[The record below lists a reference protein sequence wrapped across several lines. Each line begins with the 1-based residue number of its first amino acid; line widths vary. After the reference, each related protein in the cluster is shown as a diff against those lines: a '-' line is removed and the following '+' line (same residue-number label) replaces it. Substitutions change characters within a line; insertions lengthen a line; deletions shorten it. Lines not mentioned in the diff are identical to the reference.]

1 MPTLHQY
8 DYLFAFGVI
17 FCTLDAFM
25 IGESWLGIFATS
37 CKGLDANNSPFL
49 SRVSGANDVANA
61 FATAVASK
69 SLTMRQA
76 TMAAALFEF
85 LGAVLVGARVS
96 STIKNGIVP
105 ASIFANNA
113 GLQLL
118 AFVNAIFVSS
128 IWLSIATR
136 LGWPVS
142 TTYSIVSAVAGV
154 GIACGGFDAPQWGWN
169 GGSGLGAIF
178 AGLVIA
184 PLMAAGFASTV
195 YLLVKYIVL
204 VRANPTRWALL
215 TGPFWFMVVAC
226 VCTMSIVY
234 KGSPSLNLDDMS
246 PGKTAAAILLTGFV
260 IGLLAAVFWLS
271 FVYGKVI
278 KKDYSESPACPS
290 V

>member
-1 MPTLHQY
+1 
-8 DYLFAFGVI
+8 
-17 FCTLDAFM
+17 
-25 IGESWLGIFATS
+25 
-37 CKGLDANNSPFL
+37 
-49 SRVSGANDVANA
+49 
-61 FATAVASK
+61 
-69 SLTMRQA
+69 MRQA

-105 ASIFANNA
+105 ASIFEGNA

-195 YLLVKYIVL
+195 YLLVKFIVL
-204 VRANPTRWALL
+204 VRKDATRWALY

-260 IGLLAAVFWLS
+260 VGLLAAVFWLP

-278 KKDYSESPACPS
+278 KKDYSESASVPSNLIPSSEPCTDSGHLACPPDSPPMVPLFPRTHALEPSSSRGCRLS
-290 V
+290 VRRQRLPNSKGSRPRHDPSDR

>member
-1 MPTLHQY
+1 MCP
-8 DYLFAFGVI
+8 
-17 FCTLDAFM
+17 
-25 IGESWLGIFATS
+25 
-37 CKGLDANNSPFL
+37 
-49 SRVSGANDVANA
+49 RVSGANDVANA

-76 TMAAALFEF
+76 TVAAAIFEF
-85 LGAVLVGARVS
+85 AGAVLVGARVA

-105 ASIFANNA
+105 ANIFDGNA

-118 AFVNAIFVSS
+118 SFVNAIFVSS
-128 IWLSIATR
+128 VWLTIATKM
-136 LGWPVS
+136 GWPVS
-142 TTYSIVSAVAGV
+142 TTYSIVSAIAGV
-154 GIACGGFDAPQWGWN
+154 GIAVGGFDAPNWGWA
-169 GGSGLGAIF
+169 GGKGLGAIF
-178 AGLVIA
+178 GGLVLA
-184 PLMAAGFASTV
+184 PAMAAAFASVV
-195 YLLVKYIVL
+195 YLMVKYVVL

-234 KGSPSLNLDDMS
+234 KGAPSLGLDDMS

-260 IGLLAAVFWLS
+260 VGLLAAVFWLP